1 VGDRFS
7 RRIGWGGCGTNGR
20 WDEEGIKVK
29 RSSRIFTV
37 LAIIT
42 DVHFWVP
49 VVVLI
54 LGTALLMILG
64 KLAA

>member
-1 VGDRFS
+1 MGKS
-7 RRIGWGGCGTNGR
+7 AGYKTIEAWN
-20 WDEEGIKVK
+20 EEGIEVR
-29 RSSRIFTV
+29 RSSRIFSL

-54 LGTALLMILG
+54 LGTALLLILG

>member
-1 VGDRFS
+1 M
-7 RRIGWGGCGTNGR
+7 
-20 WDEEGIKVK
+20 K
-29 RSSRIFTV
+29 RSSRILTL

-54 LGTALLMILG
+54 LGTTLLMILG
-64 KLAA
+64 RLDA